1 MKQLVQN
8 YKTGELRVEEVPV
21 PALKPGG
28 VLVRNIY
35 SLISA
40 GTEKAKVKLARKNLV
55 AKAKERPEET
65 RQVLKTL
72 KREGLVNT
80 YRKVMMRLEALIPLG
95 YSSARIVIEL
105 GRRID
110 EFEVG
115 ERVACAGA
123 GHAEVIFVPKN
134 LCVRIPD
141 KVGFDYAAFTTLG
154 AIAMQGVRQ
163 AHLTLGESVVVIGLG
178 VVGQLTIQIVK
189 AAGCKVMGVD
199 IDPWKAEI
207 AKGLG
212 IDTGVVK
219 SEGNIL
225 REIKAFSSGR
235 EIDAVIITAETSSND
250 PVELAGRIL
259 RDRGRVIVVGAV
271 RMNIPRKD
279 YYEKE
284 LSLSLSRSY
293 GPGRYDPIYE
303 EKGID
308 YPIGYVRWTEKRNM
322 EEFLRLVSERRIN
335 LRPLVTHRFK
345 IEDSL
350 QAYEIITRKRKEKF
364 LGILLKYEGDK
375 KQKSKISLKSVCSS
389 KIKASRSLKKVNLGI
404 VGAGSFAQNVLLP
417 NLKKISSARFKG
429 VATGTGINA
438 KHVAKKFGFEYATTK
453 AEDIINDPEINAVI
467 IATRHNL
474 HSRLAIKALEKNK
487 AVFVEKP
494 LSLCEEELREVIKTW
509 EKSRGRLMVG
519 FNRRFAPLIGKA
531 KKFFSERRGP
541 LAIVYRINAGHIPKS
556 HWIQDPEEGGGRI
569 IGELCHFV
577 DLLGYLADTKPVR
590 IHAESI
596 LDDRQNTVNNDTVNI
611 SLKFEDGSIGCIS
624 YLACGD
630 SSFPKE
636 RIEVFGEDSVAVID
650 DFKKATFT
658 RKGKTKK
665 IKKMNQDK
673 GYRGELEAYV
683 EAVKDDK
690 DMPIKF
696 EEIVTTALVTF
707 KILESLEKGAPVDIP
722 ELRTSIFEEPKEI

>member
-8 YKTGELRVEEVPV
+8 YKTGELRIEEVPP

-28 VLVRNIY
+28 VLVRNTY
-35 SLISA
+35 SLIST
-40 GTEKAKVKLARKNLV
+40 GTEKVKVELARKNLL
-55 AKAKERPEET
+55 AKAKERPEEA
-65 RQVLKTL
+65 RQVLKTV
-72 KREGLVNT
+72 KKEGIISA
-80 YRKVMMRLEALIPLG
+80 YRKVMTRLGAPSPLG
-95 YSSARIVIEL
+95 YSSAGIVIEL
-105 GRRID
+105 GRGID

-141 KVGFDYAAFTTLG
+141 KVEFDYAAFTTLG
-154 AIAMQGVRQ
+154 AIAIQGVRQ
-163 AHLTLGESVVVIGLG
+163 AQLTLGETAAVIGLG
-178 VVGQLTIQIVK
+178 VVGQLTVQIVK
-189 AAGCKVMGVD
+189 AAGCRVMGID
-199 IDPWKAEI
+199 IDPWKTEL

-225 REIKAFSSGR
+225 KEIKAFSGGR
-235 EIDAVIITAETSSND
+235 EIDAVIITAQTSSNN

-271 RMNIPRKD
+271 RMDIPRKD

-322 EEFLRLVSERRIN
+322 EEFLRLVSEGRIN
-335 LRPLVTHRFK
+335 LKPLITHRFK

-350 QAYEIITRKRKEKF
+350 QAYEIITGKRKEKF
-364 LGILLKYEGDK
+364 LGILLKCDGDK
-375 KQKSKISLKSVCSS
+375 KPKSKISRKTVNAS
-389 KIKASRSLKKVNLGI
+389 KNKPCQPLKKVNLGVI
-404 VGAGSFAQNVLLP
+404 GAGSFAQNVLLP
-417 NLKKISSARFKG
+417 TFKKIPSVRFKD
-429 VATGTGINA
+429 VATGTGMNA
-438 KHVAKKFGFEYATTK
+438 TYVAKKFGFEHATSK

-474 HSRLAIKALEKNK
+474 HSELAIKVLEKNK

-494 LSLCEEELREVIKTW
+494 LSLCEEELREVIKVW
-509 EKSRGRLMVG
+509 EKSRGKLMVG
-519 FNRRFAPLIGKA
+519 FNRRFAPLIEKA
-531 KKFFSERRGP
+531 KKFFYERRRP
-541 LAIVYRINAGHIPKS
+541 LAIVYRINAGYIPKS

-569 IGELCHFV
+569 IGEVCHFV
-577 DLLGYLADTKPVR
+577 DLLGHLVDAEPVK
-590 IHAESI
+590 IYAQSI
-596 LDDRQNTVNNDTVNI
+596 LDDREDTVNNDTLSI
-611 SLKFEDGSIGCIS
+611 SLKFNDGSIGCIS

-636 RIEVFGEDSVAVID
+636 RIEVFGEDSVALID

-673 GYRGELEAYV
+673 GYRGELEAFV

-690 DMPIKF
+690 EMPIKF
-696 EEIVTTALVTF
+696 EEIVSATLVTF
-707 KILESLEKGAPVDIP
+707 KILESLEKGVPIVIP
-722 ELRTSIFEEPKEI
+722 DLKTFSI